1 MNCREAKSVIRGS
14 AERSEGLKLSAF
26 DHISNCSSCNRSL
39 HEDAIVARV
48 MGEAGRLHRESSEAT
63 SLPPTFMMQLR
74 ARIRRESDRLGSTR
88 KSLATT
94 WESAILQFQNVI
106 YAGSAA
112 ALLLVAFVVYS
123 DYSDTSNSSTRDA
136 GIMETML
143 ADRSERMLALQGE
156 PLSQDEVLFAVVT
169 EETEN
174 ARR

>member
-1 MNCREAKSVIRGS
+1 MNCREAKSVVRGS
-14 AERSEGLKLSAF
+14 AERSEGLKLNAF

-39 HEDAIVARV
+39 YEDAIVARV
-48 MGEAGRLHRESSEAT
+48 MGEAGRLHRESSEDT

-74 ARIRRESDRLGSTR
+74 ARIRREGDRLGSTR

-123 DYSDTSNSSTRDA
+123 DYTSNSPGRDA

-143 ADRSERMLALQGE
+143 ADRSERMIALQGE